1 MMHIC
6 GYYHTIYTI
15 IITLHRLSLLY
26 TSFSLNIMLLL
37 LRIVGLDITQ
47 AQERLCKDIKK
58 NHISSL
64 LIDIDPPTLQTEG
77 SMNQLFY
84 SSGNY

>member
-1 MMHIC
+1 
-6 GYYHTIYTI
+6 
-15 IITLHRLSLLY
+15 
-26 TSFSLNIMLLL
+26 MLLL

-77 SMNQLFY
+77 SMN
-84 SSGNY
+84 